1 MFGRRS
7 SGRRA
12 RRIRGGYGVVAVLV
26 ALGVFAG
33 VGVGGAGVASAAV
46 SPVVGGVD
54 AAVVASE
61 RLAGAASV
69 YGAAQVKVE
78 ALGSSRK
85 VVDEVAVTG
94 VEFARQARELAVT
107 GVGSDVAVRASRFA
121 AGGVAAAVAEAREFA
136 GVLAKLAATNTIS
149 TSSSSDVS
157 ATNVADHAASSS
169 LRVVPAAAQV
179 TEFGFSAFV
188 ANSGGQD
195 AVDAC
200 TGGLTN
206 YTPVADYLG
215 IPDFVMHNHCGGAP
229 ILSLSPGQTVKI
241 DDTVYTVTAT
251 MDVQQHDGADVITD
265 FAQGS
270 DALLQTCYNNGSSAM
285 YVVAL
290 QL

>member
-1 MFGRRS
+1 
-7 SGRRA
+7 
-12 RRIRGGYGVVAVLV
+12 VVAVLV
-26 ALGVFAG
+26 ALGVLAG

-46 SPVVGGVD
+46 SPVVSGGVD

-61 RLAGAASV
+61 RLAGAAQV

-78 ALGSSRK
+78 ALGSSRQ
-85 VVDEVAVTG
+85 VADEVAVTG

-107 GVGSDVAVRASRFA
+107 GVGSDVSVRASRFA

-136 GVLAKLAATNTIS
+136 GVLAKLAASNTS
-149 TSSSSDVS
+149 GSSSSSVS
-157 ATNVADHAASSS
+157 TTNAASASSS

-206 YTPVADYLG
+206 YTPVTDYLG

-290 QL
+290 QLA